1 MLIEEP
7 SKMFVYFLYNLY
19 PLFQM
24 KVHEISFSNSRLF
37 PHVDDPLLQETSF
50 ELVEHR
56 LSAGVGGH
64 AELHPPVRGVAVT
77 AYHATEMLADAEGLG
92 HALHC

>member
-1 MLIEEP
+1 MLT
-7 SKMFVYFLYNLY
+7 YFLYNLHL
-19 PLFQM
+19 LFHL
-24 KVHEISFSNSRLF
+24 KVSEISFLNSRLF
-37 PHVDDPLLQETSF
+37 PHADDPLLQETSF